1 MATTP
6 NNPLASGDT
15 AALYRAAI
23 GPRGQDYYLR
33 HFTRFDADGKAG
45 TSWNWAAYWS
55 TFNWLVY
62 RKMGARALAYLGTLL
77 ACALLVFGL
86 GKVVLNYS
94 DATAILLALAL
105 LTAAFV
111 VPGLY
116 GNAWFYNHCNRRIT
130 DALRHTQDLKEA
142 AALLALSAPN
152 PKRLMVQGVL
162 NAAMLALLFGA
173 VQWLQTPEGNLA
185 DLAPPATPMADGGT
199 SHNKAAGRVT
209 EGTNGNVNGGTVA
222 EATPSPASPTVASPA
237 APDSSATP
245 AAPTS
250 TTPPTP
256 APVTARANEAA
267 LVPTADKPNSK
278 PSKAEPAA
286 AAVTPPAKPA
296 TAATQAAAT
305 ASPAASA
312 SNTDPR
318 AADPASTAPAT
329 PAAPARATPRVRYVW
344 VLQVGAYAQEE
355 NARRAL
361 TQVQS
366 LGLEAG
372 AETFSTAQG
381 SQLMRVR
388 VGPFTR
394 QAEAEQAAV
403 RIKSLDLPV
412 LLLRQRP

>member
-6 NNPLASGDT
+6 NNSLASGDT
-15 AALYRAAI
+15 ATLYRAAI

-33 HFTRFDADGKAG
+33 HFTRFDAEGKAG

-86 GKVVLNYS
+86 GKVVLDYS

-105 LTAAFV
+105 LTGAFV

-130 DALRHTQDLKEA
+130 EALRHTQDLKEA

-185 DLAPPATPMADGGT
+185 DLAPPATPMADGNT
-199 SHNKAAGRVT
+199 SHNKASGRVT
-209 EGTNGNVNGGTVA
+209 ESSNANVSATP
-222 EATPSPASPTVASPA
+222 EATTNTAASASSPA
-237 APDSSATP
+237 A
-245 AAPTS
+245 APTV
-250 TTPPTP
+250 TPPEPP
-256 APVTARANEAA
+256 APVAAATTPTRASEAA

-296 TAATQAAAT
+296 APAAQATAA
-305 ASPAASA
+305 ASPATSTN
-312 SNTDPR
+312 NTEPR
-318 AADPASTAPAT
+318 TADANAPAAPAT
-329 PAAPARATPRVRYVW
+329 PARATPRVRYVW

-372 AETFSTAQG
+372 AETFTTTQG
-381 SQLMRVR
+381 QLMRVR